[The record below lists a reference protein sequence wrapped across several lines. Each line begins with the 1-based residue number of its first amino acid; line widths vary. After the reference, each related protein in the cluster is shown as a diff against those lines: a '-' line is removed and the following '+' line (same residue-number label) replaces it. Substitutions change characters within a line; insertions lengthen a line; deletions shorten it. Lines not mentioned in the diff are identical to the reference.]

1 MRDVTDQN
9 VSKRSRKWE
18 AGESNKTNKGHKNKR
33 KTWFS
38 YKTYDN
44 WASQGVYLSIIYD
57 H

>member
-18 AGESNKTNKGHKNKR
+18 VGELNKTNKGHKNTR

-38 YKTYDN
+38 YKTYN
-44 WASQGVYLSIIYD
+44 IGD
-57 H
+57 HTGFTLV